1 MNILHYRELLTEIKN
16 HVEYLLQQ
24 EDYNFESFL
33 QELDSIV
40 HKTTIISRNILEK
53 EGDNGKT

>member
-53 EGDNGKT
+53 EGDNEKT